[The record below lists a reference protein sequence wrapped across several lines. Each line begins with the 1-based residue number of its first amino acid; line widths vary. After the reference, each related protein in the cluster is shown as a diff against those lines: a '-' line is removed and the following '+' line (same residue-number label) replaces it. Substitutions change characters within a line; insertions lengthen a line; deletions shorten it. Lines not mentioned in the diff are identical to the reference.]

1 MMQARQHVDQFGKV
15 AKILNRGIA
24 AAFIEIADEGWTIDW
39 RKNRIVAADHHIVG
53 GVAGELYIF
62 AWRCLDQ

>member
-24 AAFIEIADEGWTIDW
+24 AAFIEIANEGWAIDW
-39 RKNRIVAADHHIVG
+39 CKNRIVAADHHIVG
-53 GVAGELYIF
+53 GIAGVLDIL
-62 AWRCLDQ
+62 ARRCLDQ